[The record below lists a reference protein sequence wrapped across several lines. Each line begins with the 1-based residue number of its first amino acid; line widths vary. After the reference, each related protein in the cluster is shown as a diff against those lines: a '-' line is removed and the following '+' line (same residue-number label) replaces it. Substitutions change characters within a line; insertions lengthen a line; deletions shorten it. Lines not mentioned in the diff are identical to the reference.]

1 MKGMHE
7 NAARTSKLP
16 AKQPN
21 KIDSKREVK
30 YAKAGSTGKVKGI
43 GRDLKEVNIDEFGDV
58 NGTRNKKVMKREID
72 NVISPS
78 ADFAHSNW
86 VQYPSSNN
94 LNVLAVAGAGLG
106 VFKSRQ
112 LLSNDDK
119 YD

>member
-1 MKGMHE
+1 MG
-7 NAARTSKLP
+7 S
-16 AKQPN
+16 KQPD

-30 YAKAGSTGKVKGI
+30 YAKAGSAGKVKGV
-43 GRDLKEVNIDEFGDV
+43 GRDLKEVNIDESGDV
-58 NGTRNKKVMKREID
+58 NGTRNKREID
-72 NVISPS
+72 NVLSPS
-78 ADFAHSNW
+78 ADLAHSNW

-112 LLSNDDK
+112 LLSNDEK